1 MNFKKNK
8 RVAVIAI
15 ASLCAFMAQAQ
26 ITLSGFVS
34 SPQKKPIPFCVIGI
48 KHTFLSAQANAEGLF
63 SFKNLKPGSYV
74 LITKCVGYKPK
85 VDSLEVKENA
95 TIEIV
100 LSQSDVSLDEVL
112 VNATRV
118 DNSSAFAH
126 SNLSSEDIKKQNVG
140 QDLPYAL
147 NSLPSVVINSDA
159 GNGVGYTG
167 MRIRGSDGTRIN
179 VTINGVPIND
189 AESQGTYFV
198 DMPDILSSTNNIQ
211 VQRGVGTSANG
222 AGAFGASINMQTNQL
237 NEKAYAQINNSA
249 GSFNTIK
256 NTIAAGTGLINN
268 HFTFDAR
275 ATRISS
281 DGYIDRAASN
291 LTSYYVSGGYYGKK
305 SVLKAIVFSGQEKTY
320 QAWNYV
326 LEDSIKAGNRTF
338 NSCGLYHDA
347 KGNIKYY
354 INETDNYKQT
364 NYQLH
369 FIHTFNSRL
378 SFSATGHYTAGKGYY
393 EEYRQGEL
401 LSKYK
406 MPNVITPNLDTIT
419 TSDVIRRLWLDND
432 FAGALGN
439 INYSPT
445 NKLNFVLGGGYNTYI
460 GRHNGDVIWAQF
472 ANPNDLDP
480 RYYDDK
486 ATKTDG
492 NVYLKTTF
500 KPTSKLN
507 VFVDLQYRSVN
518 YKFEGFDTSLVT
530 TQKLDA
536 SYGFFNPK
544 LGLNYLLTPNTN
556 VYASYGIANKEP
568 NRNDF
573 TQSSAV
579 SRPKSERLNDLEVG
593 LTQRFKNMNIGVN
606 AYDMEYKNQLVLNGQ
621 INDVGAYNRVNVDYS
636 YRRGIELEMSANIT
650 KYFTFNGNI
659 TLSQN
664 KVKNFKEYIDSSDV
678 NYTVFTQYQ
687 KSYTTTDISFSP
699 NVIAAANFIFKPIKN
714 LEIAILNK
722 YVGRQYLDNTS
733 NVNRSI
739 HDYFV
744 TDLRVNYT
752 IRTRLIKEIN
762 IIGVIYNIS
771 NTVYETNGYNY
782 SYYSGSTLNTQNYLA
797 PAAPTHFMV
806 GLNLKF

>member
-1 MNFKKNK
+1 MNFINLKTAAGIAMA
-8 RVAVIAI
+8 VACSFA
-15 ASLCAFMAQAQ
+15 LKAQVS
-26 ITLSGFVS
+26 LSGFVS
-34 SPQKKPIPFCVIGI
+34 SPEKKPIPFSVVGI
-48 KHTFLSAQANAEGLF
+48 KNTFLSTQANAEGLF
-63 SFKNLKPGSYV
+63 AFKDLKPGSYV
-74 LITKCVGYKPK
+74 LVTKCVGYKPK
-85 VDSLEVKENA
+85 IDSIDVKENM
-95 TIEIV
+95 TIEV
-100 LSQSDVSLDEVL
+100 TLTQSDVSLDEVL
-112 VNATRV
+112 VNSTRV
-118 DNSSAFAH
+118 DNTSAFAH
-126 SNLSSEDIKKQNVG
+126 SDLSSEDIKKQNVG

-167 MRIRGSDGTRIN
+167 IRIRGSDGTRIN

-198 DMPDILSSTNNIQ
+198 DMPDILSSSNNIQ

-237 NEKAYAQINNSA
+237 NEKPYAQLNNSI
-249 GSFNTIK
+249 GSFNTVK

-275 ATRISS
+275 ASRISS
-281 DGYIDRAASN
+281 DGYMDRASSK
-291 LTSYYVSGGYYGKK
+291 LTSYYISGGYYGKK
-305 SVLKAIVFSGQEKTY
+305 SVIKAIMFSGQEKTY

-338 NSCGLYHDA
+338 NSCGMYYDA
-347 KGNIKYY
+347 NGNIKYY
-354 INETDNYKQT
+354 NNETDNYKQD

-369 FIHTFNSRL
+369 LIHNFSRQL
-378 SFSATGHYTAGKGYY
+378 TVSLTGHYTAGKGYY
-393 EEYRQGEL
+393 EQFKQGEDL
-401 LSKYK
+401 AKYK
-406 MPNVITPNLDTIT
+406 MPYVITPNDTLT
-419 TSDVIRRLWLDND
+419 TSDIIRRLWLDND
-432 FAGALGN
+432 FVGALGN

-445 NKLNFVLGGGYNTYI
+445 SKLNFVLGGGYNSYI
-460 GRHNGDVIWAQF
+460 GRHNGEVVWAQF
-472 ANPNDLDP
+472 ADPNDLKP

-500 KPTSKLN
+500 KPTSKLT

-518 YKFEGFDTSLVT
+518 YSFTGFDTSRVNT
-530 TQKLDA
+530 EIQDA
-536 SYGFFNPK
+536 NYGFFNPK
-544 LGLNYLLTPNTN
+544 LGINYLLAPNTN

-573 TQSSAV
+573 TQSTAL
-579 SRPKSERLNDLEVG
+579 SRPKSEQLNDLEFG
-593 LTQRFKNMNIGVN
+593 ITQRFKHMSIGAN
-606 AYDMEYKNQLVLNGQ
+606 FYDMEYKNQLVLNGQ

-636 YRRGIELEMSANIT
+636 YRRGVEVELNADLT
-650 KYFTFNGNI
+650 RYFTFNGNI

-678 NYTVFTQYQ
+678 NYTVFTQYE
-687 KSYTTTDISFSP
+687 KKYTLTDISFSP
-699 NVIAAANFIFKPIKN
+699 GVIAAANLVFKPVKN
-714 LEIAILNK
+714 LQIAVLNK

-733 NVNRSI
+733 DVQRSI

-744 TDLRVNYT
+744 TDLRINYT

-762 IIGVIYNIS
+762 LIAVIYNIS

-782 SYYSGSTLNTQNYLA
+782 SFYSGDQLYKQNYLA
-797 PAAPTHFMV
+797 PAAPTNFML